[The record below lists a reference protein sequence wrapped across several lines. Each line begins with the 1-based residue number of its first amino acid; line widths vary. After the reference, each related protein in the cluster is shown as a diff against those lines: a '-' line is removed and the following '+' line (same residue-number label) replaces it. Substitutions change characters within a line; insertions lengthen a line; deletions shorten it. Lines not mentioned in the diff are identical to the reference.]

1 MTEPA
6 PDTEPLSPGGGP
18 SPVRGQPEASMDTG
32 VNQKGCHSN
41 SGKEEPTAGRGDQK
55 ELWEEGGRGRG
66 LSEGPLALR
75 C

>member
-1 MTEPA
+1 M
-6 PDTEPLSPGGGP
+6 
-18 SPVRGQPEASMDTG
+18 RGQPEARMDTG